1 MIEANPPYIRTTSD
15 FINPQTTSLD
25 LLFAKLEN
33 ELKNSKVPGIGLT
46 AVQIGIFKRAAII
59 RTKDTTLNLWNSQ
72 ILEGEGTILFPESCL
87 SLPGRSRTIARSEQV
102 TIGNGDGRKYIL
114 FGLDAVVAQHEIDH
128 MNGITILSRPMR
140 TLKVGRNELCPCGS
154 KKKFKKCHIENP
166 IELQRILVND
176 TTEK

>member
-33 ELKNSKVPGIGLT
+33 ELKNSKVLGIGLT

-59 RTKDTTLNLWNSQ
+59 RTEETTLNLWNSQ
-72 ILEGEGTILFPESCL
+72 ILEREGTILFPESCL

-128 MNGITILSRPMR
+128 MSGITILDHPQRS
-140 TLKVGRNELCPCGS
+140 LKVGRNKLCPCGS
-154 KKKFKKCHIENP
+154 QRKFKKCHIGKEV
-166 IELQRILVND
+166 ELQQLLL
-176 TTEK
+176 TKE